1 MNCTEYLSLLTTL
14 PLEDLSYGQ
23 AREHALTCPDCDRV
37 THAVAA
43 RERNMRLA
51 FGDLQSST
59 MAAEV
64 AAQSRETS
72 RRRRIAR
79 YYQAALGAA
88 MVVVL
93 AGFVVLRRAPVPNTA
108 AVATEIFHLQ
118 CFSPEEAA
126 EWARQFTSPGS
137 TVIIPPYTQN
147 IIRVQGSVAELRR
160 VRWVLDQWDNPSHST
175 CAVSVKKP
183 LPR

>member
-1 MNCTEYLSLLTTL
+1 MNCNEYLSLLTTL

-37 THAVAA
+37 TRAVAA

-88 MVVVL
+88 MVVFL
-93 AGFVVLRRAPVPNTA
+93 AGFVVLRRVPAPSAA
-108 AVATEIFHLQ
+108 AVAAETFQLQ
-118 CFSPEEAA
+118 CFSPEDAA
-126 EWARQFTSPGS
+126 ALARQFTSAGS
-137 TVIIPPYTQN
+137 TIIIPPYTRN
-147 IIRVQGSVAELRR
+147 IIRVQGSVAELQRIR
-160 VRWVLDQWDNPSHST
+160 SMLDQWDNTTGST
-175 CAVSVKKP
+175 CALPVKKP